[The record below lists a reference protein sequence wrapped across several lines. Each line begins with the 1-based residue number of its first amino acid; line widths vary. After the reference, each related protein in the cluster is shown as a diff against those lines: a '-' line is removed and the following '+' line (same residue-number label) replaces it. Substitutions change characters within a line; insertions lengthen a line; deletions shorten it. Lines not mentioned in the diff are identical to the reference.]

1 MDNSSELQFEAAS
14 SDREL
19 PSVEGTHTYRSEESV
34 AYRMNQVR
42 ILLCNAV
49 DAQLSAYG
57 LSAFQWGVLKALFDG
72 RARTPS
78 ELYRILLSDSGAMTR
93 QLDFLERR
101 GFLHRVRNELDR
113 RSVYLV
119 LTDTGRVAICET
131 LPLIVE
137 MHDRQLRGF
146 TQDEVKAL
154 KLFMDRMIV
163 NLG

>member
-1 MDNSSELQFEAAS
+1 MPDCELAHRQ
-14 SDREL
+14 
-19 PSVEGTHTYRSEESV
+19 GTNTYRSEESV

-42 ILLCNAV
+42 ILLCDAV
-49 DAQLSAYG
+49 DAKLSAYG
-57 LSAFQWGVLKALFDG
+57 LSALQWGVLKALFDG

-101 GFLHRVRNELDR
+101 GFLRRVRNELDR

-119 LTDTGRVAICET
+119 LTDSGRTTICET
-131 LPLIVE
+131 VPLIVE
-137 MHDRQLRGF
+137 TNDRQLRGF
-146 TQDEVKAL
+146 TQDEVETL
-154 KLFMDRMIV
+154 KLCMDRMIA